1 MNYAKELDKIIES
14 NSAEERIPNLLLH
27 SCCAPC
33 SSHVIE
39 TLSPYFN
46 ITILYY
52 NPNIEPIEEYNK
64 RKAEEIRFINEFPH
78 ENLLTLIDCDY
89 DNNLFHQ
96 TVKGLENLP
105 EGGNRCFLCYKLRL
119 QKTAELAVANNFDY
133 FGTTLTVSPY
143 KNSQK
148 LNEIGKELSEIYN
161 IKYLYSD
168 FKKNNGYKRSIEL
181 SQKYNLYRQDYCGCV
196 FSKQERENKKNE
208 KITKN

>member
-1 MNYAKELDKIIES
+1 M
-14 NSAEERIPNLLLH
+14 
-27 SCCAPC
+27 
-33 SSHVIE
+33 
-39 TLSPYFN
+39 
-46 ITILYY
+46 
-52 NPNIEPIEEYNK
+52 
-64 RKAEEIRFINEFPH
+64 
-78 ENLLTLIDCDY
+78 
-89 DNNLFHQ
+89 FHQ